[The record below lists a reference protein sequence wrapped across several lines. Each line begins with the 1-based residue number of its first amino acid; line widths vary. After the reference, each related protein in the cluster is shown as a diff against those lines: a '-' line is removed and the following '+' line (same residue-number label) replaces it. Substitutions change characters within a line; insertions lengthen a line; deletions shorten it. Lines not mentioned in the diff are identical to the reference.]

1 MLIRQIPLKH
11 EVNVK
16 AVNISSDAEINKA
29 LEQLGIPHHKKVIV
43 LVGGAGGIGFLDKF
57 AMRKA
62 VWILGKLAEELDAVI
77 VDGGTQ
83 AGIMTEIGA
92 QRKRNKF
99 SFPLV
104 GVVFDSL
111 LLKEAPKDI
120 LDPNHTHFILIP
132 GDDWGDESA
141 WIAKIATSIAGN
153 EESITVLING
163 GEISQQDVQYSMIEN
178 RHVFIMRGT
187 GRLADE
193 ITLTRKVSAID
204 ISEKPEKIMELL
216 REKLS

>member
-11 EVNVK
+11 EVKVK
-16 AVNISSDAEINKA
+16 AVNIAEDGEIKEG
-29 LEQLGIPHHKKVIV
+29 LIQLGISKQKKVIV
-43 LVGGAGGIGFLDKF
+43 LVGGANGIGFLDKF

-62 VWILGKLAEELDAVI
+62 VGILAKLADEMDAII

-92 QRKRNKF
+92 QRKRNNF
-99 SFPLV
+99 SFPLI
-104 GVVFDSL
+104 GVVFDNL
-111 LLKEAPKDI
+111 LLKEEPKDI
-120 LDPNHTHFILIP
+120 LDPNHTHFMLIP
-132 GDDWGDESA
+132 GDDWGAESS
-141 WIAKIATSIAGN
+141 WIAKIATCIAGN

-163 GEISQQDVQYSMIEN
+163 GEISQHDVQYSMMEN
-178 RHVFIMRGT
+178 RNVFIMRGT

-193 ITLTRKVSAID
+193 ITLTRKVTAID